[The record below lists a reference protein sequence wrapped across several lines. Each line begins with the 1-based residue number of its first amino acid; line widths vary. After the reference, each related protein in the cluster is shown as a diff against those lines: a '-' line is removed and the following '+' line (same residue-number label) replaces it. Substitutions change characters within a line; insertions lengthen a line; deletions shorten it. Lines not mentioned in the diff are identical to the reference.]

1 MTFRFLGSNC
11 GGFPCRKQLSWLRP
25 VFSSIYHKFLYTT
38 IMLTEISENDEPI
51 HHSEGKDYNY
61 SCPSSLT
68 FAQSGASSSP
78 INISP
83 PISISPPGMTLVLE
97 QQKLEQDDKLCRVQY
112 NIIIVNHG
120 GNLTIEGAMV
130 NTMII
135 LN

>member
-1 MTFRFLGSNC
+1 
-11 GGFPCRKQLSWLRP
+11 
-25 VFSSIYHKFLYTT
+25 
-38 IMLTEISENDEPI
+38 MLTEISENDEPI

-68 FAQSGASSSP
+68 IAQSGASTSP

-83 PISISPPGMTLVLE
+83 PISISPPGMHLVLE
-97 QQKLEQDDKLCRVQY
+97 QQKLEQGEQHCRVQY
-112 NIIIVNHG
+112 NIIIVNHD

-130 NTMII
+130 NTMVI

>member
-1 MTFRFLGSNC
+1 
-11 GGFPCRKQLSWLRP
+11 
-25 VFSSIYHKFLYTT
+25 
-38 IMLTEISENDEPI
+38 MLTEISGNDEPI
-51 HHSEGKDYNY
+51 HHSEGKDIMY
-61 SCPSSLT
+61 SCPSKLT

-130 NTMII
+130 NTMVI

>member
-1 MTFRFLGSNC
+1 MESFD
-11 GGFPCRKQLSWLRP
+11 
-25 VFSSIYHKFLYTT
+25 
-38 IMLTEISENDEPI
+38 NDEPI

-97 QQKLEQDDKLCRVQY
+97 QQKLERGKQSCRVQY

>member
-1 MTFRFLGSNC
+1 MSDFL
-11 GGFPCRKQLSWLRP
+11 
-25 VFSSIYHKFLYTT
+25 
-38 IMLTEISENDEPI
+38 ENDEPI
-51 HHSEGKDYNY
+51 HHSEGKDFLY
-61 SCPSSLT
+61 SCPSVLT

-78 INISP
+78 FNISP
-83 PISISPPGMTLVLE
+83 PISISPPGMHLVLE
-97 QQKLEQDDKLCRVQY
+97 QQKLEQGEQHCRVQY